1 MDHTSRKSCPGKSV
15 EHNEILRQVT
25 ERLAEIHSRGEVHG
39 KHLSSLVA
47 EILDSA
53 GKLDISN
60 ESLSEWRPAEEWKT
74 DLKPTKEGDVFSLG
88 CYFYYVITGG
98 QHAFGRSGQRALF
111 IENNLYHLAGCRDQQ
126 LQTLIAK
133 MISHDCTKR
142 PNSSE
147 LLNHR
152 FLWHSKKIEDYL
164 TNVAENIDENSD
176 QYNKWKGTI
185 LLSDKSIGV
194 NRGQK
199 KTAVK
204 VKNVAAV
211 LKEIK
216 VSAA

>member
-1 MDHTSRKSCPGKSV
+1 MDQTSRKIFPGKNV
-15 EHNEILRQVT
+15 EHNTILRQIT
-25 ERLAEIHSRGEVHG
+25 EQLAEIHSRGEVHG
-39 KHLSSLVA
+39 KHPSSLA

-60 ESLSEWRPAEEWKT
+60 ESLSEWRPSDETKISS
-74 DLKPTKEGDVFSLG
+74 KPTKEGDVFSLG

-98 QHAFGRSGQRALF
+98 QHPFGKSGQRALF
-111 IENNLYHLAGCRDQQ
+111 IEINLYHLAGCRDQQ

-133 MISHDCTKR
+133 MISHDCKKR

-147 LLNHR
+147 LLINQP

-176 QYNKWKGTI
+176 LYNEWKGTI
-185 LLSDKSIGV
+185 LLSDKSIEV
-194 NRGQK
+194 NSGQK
-199 KTAVK
+199 KTSVK
-204 VKNVAAV
+204 VTNVAAV
-211 LKEIK
+211 LKQIK

>member
-1 MDHTSRKSCPGKSV
+1 MDQTSRKSCTGKSV
-15 EHNEILRQVT
+15 EHNQILRQIT
-25 ERLAEIHSRGEVHG
+25 EQLAEIHSRGKVHG
-39 KHLSSLVA
+39 KHPSSLA

-60 ESLSEWRPAEEWKT
+60 ESLNEWRPAEETTKT
-74 DLKPTKEGDVFSLG
+74 DSKPTKEGDIFSLG

-98 QHAFGRSGQRALF
+98 QHPFGRSGQRALF
-111 IENNLYHLAGCRDQQ
+111 IENNLFHLAGCRDQQ
-126 LQTLIAK
+126 LQTLIAR
-133 MISHDCTKR
+133 MISYDCTKR

-147 LLNHR
+147 LFNHP
-152 FLWHSKKIEDYL
+152 FLWHSKKTEEYL

-176 QYNKWKGTI
+176 QYNKWKVTI

-204 VKNVAAV
+204 VTNVAEV

-216 VSAA
+216 VGAS